1 MATEPRNGSAEQRR
15 ANLLELIRT
24 KRFAS
29 LTELVEQLGVSE
41 STVRRDLEAIEERGE
56 AKRIHGGV
64 LYAGNTPGLPHFD
77 EQTPGTSAQKSAI
90 ARAALKLLDKK
101 DSVFLDGGSTTYQV
115 AQLLRGLRMHVVTN
129 SLPVANL
136 LAPHPESDLIL
147 IGGNVCAQ
155 TGVVRGPLANGLI
168 QSLRVRKTILSVA
181 GICEDGFFNN
191 NLLVVETEKAMM
203 QIADEV
209 IIVADSSKIGRR
221 SLANLCQLN
230 EVTYLVT
237 DKGISPEWQKKLEAA
252 GVKLIIAETN
262 AIKE

>member
-1 MATEPRNGSAEQRR
+1 MATEPRPVSVEQRR
-15 ANLLELIRT
+15 TDLLELIRT

-29 LTELVEQLGVSE
+29 LAELVEQLGVSE
-41 STVRRDLEAIEERGE
+41 STVRRDLETLEERGE

-64 LYAGNTPGLPHFD
+64 LYSGTAPGLPHFD
-77 EQTPGTSAQKSAI
+77 QQMPETSAHKTAI
-90 ARAALKLLDKK
+90 AEAALALIHEQ

-115 AQLLRGLRMHVVTN
+115 ARLLRGLRLHVVTN

-168 QSLRVRKTILSVA
+168 HSLRVRKTILSVA

-191 NLLVVETEKAMM
+191 DLLVVETEKAMM

-209 IIVADSSKIGRR
+209 IIVADSSKIGHR
-221 SLANLCQLN
+221 SLANLCSLP

-237 DKGISPEWQKKLEAA
+237 DEGITPDWQKKLQSA
-252 GVKLIIAETN
+252 GIKLIIAQTN
-262 AIKE
+262 PEP